1 MELLDS
7 QKNWDQLGKDDPLW
21 VVLSHAEKKG
31 GKWDLSEFFAT
42 GKTEIATA
50 LQEVTVLGK
59 SITYGRALDFG
70 CGVGR
75 LTQALAT
82 YFDEA
87 HGIDISPSMIEH
99 ANGFN
104 PFGPKCIF
112 HVNSQDNLHLFE
124 SNYFDFI
131 YSVIVLQHIKP
142 KYSIKYIEEFM
153 RILKPGGVCVF
164 QFTTA
169 TFLRRLV
176 PEFLV
181 ERYRRFKRKG
191 KMGIFSIPERQVINV
206 IQNAGGKILQVNRDK
221 YGIFSSRWVNLRF
234 VVIKSNGS

>member
-42 GKTEIATA
+42 GKTEIAT
-50 LQEVTVLGK
+50 
-59 SITYGRALDFG
+59 
-70 CGVGR
+70 GR